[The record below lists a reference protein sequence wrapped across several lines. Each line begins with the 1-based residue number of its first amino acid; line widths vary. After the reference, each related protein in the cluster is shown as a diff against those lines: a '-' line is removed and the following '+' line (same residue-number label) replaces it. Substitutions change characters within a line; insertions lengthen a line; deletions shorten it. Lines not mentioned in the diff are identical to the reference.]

1 MDVKLWN
8 DSRRRW
14 KRGKGFTHFK
24 QYMDKHMQH
33 IRHFWSYMHGPPQY
47 NKHIKTFNKKHLQLI
62 IFLFSSYLLNSLKQT
77 PPVCHL
83 KSDKTNSQKKSYLQM
98 PRTVCWCSGDAQH
111 TGGGGSYLSESHI
124 METRSNW
131 FVKHEVRFYK
141 FNELGLM
148 QKGRKRLEINFNVWM
163 ENCWAKSDE
172 TYEQHRNE
180 GRQLKNKLVL
190 KLLVD
195 QQKMNWL

>member
-111 TGGGGSYLSESHI
+111 TGGGGGGGLTCPSH
-124 METRSNW
+124 TSWRPDQT
-131 FVKHEVRFYK
+131 
-141 FNELGLM
+141 GLWSM
-148 QKGRKRLEINFNVWM
+148 RWGFTSL
-163 ENCWAKSDE
+163 
-172 TYEQHRNE
+172 
-180 GRQLKNKLVL
+180 
-190 KLLVD
+190 
-195 QQKMNWL
+195 MNWVWCKRDVRDWKSTLMYEWKTVELNLMKRMNNTEMKEDN